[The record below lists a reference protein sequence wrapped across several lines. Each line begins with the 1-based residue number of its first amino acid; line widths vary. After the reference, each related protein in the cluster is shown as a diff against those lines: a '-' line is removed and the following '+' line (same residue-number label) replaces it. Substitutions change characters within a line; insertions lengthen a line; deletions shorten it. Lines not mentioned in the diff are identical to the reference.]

1 MNVILIL
8 YIGLA
13 LGYWW
18 GYEVRGNIIKKL
30 TWKCLRREMNL
41 RKFIDFGKLRQV
53 S

>member
-18 GYEVRGNIIKKL
+18 GYEVRGNIIKKA
-30 TWKCLRREMNL
+30 NL
-41 RKFIDFGKLRQV
+41 EN